1 MARWSGPNIRRNL
14 WYLYS
19 ATRLCPEYLPSPHCV
34 SVTCAFFFRIVRAAS
49 KFKPISR
56 LAQRLTTQI
65 EIGHAAVSRASA
77 ARTARRIR
85 PTMRKLTWRLTLAL
99 NGRPLGPEA
108 SGRREMN
115 SAPAARRS
123 ETCHGPLERVVRRL
137 FHRTCQPFPSN
148 CTDAHA
154 GPPSLA
160 RPKICASS
168 SFDVFDITES
178 IIDHVMCQS
187 GTLARRSQ
195 HVATCPAPTPE
206 FRYKNRRSGGPC
218 TATPKR
224 RGMALPAS
232 LATRTCVVNVI
243 LPLAVATGPSSASL
257 PICSAHVTP
266 AGGPSTTTRRVKN
279 AGESIIATPGRG
291 TAVIS
296 YSRLTRALSGRLTRY
311 QACGRRT
318 MAGAQ
323 DARPRGQ

>member
-19 ATRLCPEYLPSPHCV
+19 ATRLCPQYLPSPHCV

-178 IIDHVMCQS
+178 IIDHD
-187 GTLARRSQ
+187 
-195 HVATCPAPTPE
+195 
-206 FRYKNRRSGGPC
+206 
-218 TATPKR
+218 
-224 RGMALPAS
+224 
-232 LATRTCVVNVI
+232 
-243 LPLAVATGPSSASL
+243 
-257 PICSAHVTP
+257 
-266 AGGPSTTTRRVKN
+266 PSTLRPAQRERQSSSTRIDDQADPEQQRPKDAAWLYRRVWPH
-279 AGESIIATPGRG
+279 ELVS
-291 TAVIS
+291 
-296 YSRLTRALSGRLTRY
+296 
-311 QACGRRT
+311 
-318 MAGAQ
+318 
-323 DARPRGQ
+323 

>member
-1 MARWSGPNIRRNL
+1 MTPL
-14 WYLYS
+14 
-19 ATRLCPEYLPSPHCV
+19 
-34 SVTCAFFFRIVRAAS
+34 
-49 KFKPISR
+49 
-56 LAQRLTTQI
+56 
-65 EIGHAAVSRASA
+65 
-77 ARTARRIR
+77 R
-85 PTMRKLTWRLTLAL
+85 PLTLAL
-99 NGRPLGPEA
+99 SGRPQRFQA
-108 SGRREMN
+108 RGRREMKR
-115 SAPAARRS
+115 APGAR
-123 ETCHGPLERVVRRL
+123 ETGRLTGPLERVVRRP
-137 FHRTCQPFPSN
+137 FHRTCQPLPSN

-243 LPLAVATGPSSASL
+243 LPLAVAKGPSNAS
-257 PICSAHVTP
+257 PPNFSAHVTP
-266 AGGPSTTTRRVKN
+266 TRGPNTTTRKGKN
-279 AGESIIATPGRG
+279 TREAIVSTPRRG
-291 TAVIS
+291 THII
-296 YSRLTRALSGRLTRY
+296 
-311 QACGRRT
+311 
-318 MAGAQ
+318 
-323 DARPRGQ
+323 